1 MARGQW
7 AELARG
13 FAALGRLIARRST
26 SIWRRF
32 RVRRSTAVDPRHE
45 LGIEG
50 EDRTIEFLR
59 EKKYK
64 IIERNYSTDE
74 GELDVIARDD
84 QTIVFVEVKTRRAQ
98 IDHDPLEAVDQE
110 KQKRIVRIAQSF
122 LRSRGWYR
130 RPYRFDV
137 ITIVWPENGE
147 PIIRHYIQ
155 AFR

>member
-1 MARGQW
+1 
-7 AELARG
+7 
-13 FAALGRLIARRST
+13 
-26 SIWRRF
+26 
-32 RVRRSTAVDPRHE
+32 
-45 LGIEG
+45 
-50 EDRTIEFLR
+50 
-59 EKKYK
+59 
-64 IIERNYSTDE
+64 
-74 GELDVIARDD
+74 VIARDD